1 MPVGSLIGESVR
13 QRLGLR
19 IFAMSVQS
27 WHVHIVIATTDHPV
41 PKVIKCAKDA
51 VRWGLRPGRPI
62 WADKYDKRFCLDEA
76 SAHARIEYVQRHNT
90 AIGLPAKPWSFI
102 ESI

>member
-1 MPVGSLIGESVR
+1 MARPHCDRRNGASRAEDCQVR
-13 QRLGLR
+13 QGRG
-19 IFAMSVQS
+19 F
-27 WHVHIVIATTDHPV
+27 
-41 PKVIKCAKDA
+41 
-51 VRWGLRPGRPI
+51 RWGLRPGRPI

-76 SAHARIEYVQRHNT
+76 SAHARIEYVERHNT